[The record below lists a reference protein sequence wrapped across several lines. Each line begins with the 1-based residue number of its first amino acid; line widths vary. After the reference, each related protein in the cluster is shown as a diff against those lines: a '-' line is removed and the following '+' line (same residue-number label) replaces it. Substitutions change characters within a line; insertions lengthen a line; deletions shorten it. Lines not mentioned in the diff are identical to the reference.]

1 MIKNR
6 NQLQPK
12 ADMDLDQRKINSSGK
27 KSIERQKAEE
37 KKQMDEFLSQER
49 GFILTKD
56 IEEEKAYKFL
66 KDSEKKGAS
75 TKKVN
80 TNLISEK
87 LGKELSYRG
96 STNRQ
101 VYP

>member
-37 KKQMDEFLSQER
+37 KKQMDQFLS
-49 GFILTKD
+49 
-56 IEEEKAYKFL
+56 
-66 KDSEKKGAS
+66 
-75 TKKVN
+75 
-80 TNLISEK
+80 
-87 LGKELSYRG
+87 
-96 STNRQ
+96 
-101 VYP
+101 